1 MISVQDMLSHGYA
14 LTPVPFGEKGPKDK
28 AWNQRQNVITDVKDA
43 HRLQGFNLGLC
54 HAYANPLT
62 AAFDL
67 DDTTYSD
74 AWFSKRGI
82 TLADLLNAD
91 DAVIV
96 SSGKANSLKPLYR
109 LPGGVEALVSQK
121 VNKPDGNCGL
131 ELRCGTKGGL
141 TVQDIIPP
149 SRHPLGTT
157 YRFLGRGNPLNLP
170 VIPEC
175 LLRIWEDLNANQVT
189 KKKPSVQGPTYVAVP
204 ETPRQVAEVTQA
216 LSFIDA
222 DCPYELWRDVVW
234 AILSTGWSC
243 AEDLAYQWSAS
254 APDRFDEDAFWL
266 VANSHDPYLENPI
279 TIATLF
285 YYAKHGRQPWPV
297 S

>member
-43 HRLQGFNLGLC
+43 YRLQGFNLGLC

-74 AWFSKRGI
+74 AWFSNRGI
-82 TLADLLNAD
+82 RLHDLLNAD

-109 LPGGVEALVSQK
+109 LPEGLGALASQK
-121 VNKPDGNCGL
+121 LNKPDGNCGF
-131 ELRCGTKGGL
+131 EFRCATSKGL

-157 YRFLGRGNPLNLP
+157 YQFIGRGNPLSLP
-170 VIPEC
+170 VLPDP
-175 LLRIWEDLNANQVT
+175 LLRIWEELNAIQIT
-189 KKKPSVQGPTYVAVP
+189 QRQPSAQGPMYVAVP

-216 LSFIDA
+216 LSLIDA
-222 DCPYELWRDVVW
+222 DCPYEVWRNVVW
-234 AILSTGWSC
+234 AVLSTGWTC

-254 APDRFDEDAFWL
+254 APDRFNEDAFWL
-266 VANSHDPYLENPI
+266 VVNSHDPYLENPI